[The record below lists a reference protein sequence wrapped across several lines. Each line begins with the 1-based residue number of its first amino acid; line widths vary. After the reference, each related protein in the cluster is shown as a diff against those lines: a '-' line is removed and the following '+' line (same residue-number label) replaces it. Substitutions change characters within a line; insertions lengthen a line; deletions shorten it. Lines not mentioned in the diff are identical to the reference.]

1 MAKEFKKWI
10 DEFVENGANPADV
23 AAWSENSGGGEGT
36 DLDSITYFLW
46 EKSNTTSWTERP
58 FDKKLLLA
66 PTNDVDG
73 FGYVAFVY
81 IKGAKDISKIQ
92 VGQQVDFYVYGKGN
106 TPSYTTEVKAI
117 NDDYFLVQHGG
128 NNVYLKR
135 TTSAA
140 WKDYAAL
147 LDIPAAQFK
156 TFTENT
162 SGDDYLYD
170 FYGPIKVD
178 VPPQISLPSMIM
190 AAEQFTPVLN
200 YNKTVSVSSGTDIVM
215 TVLLSGKSTTPNYIN
230 VSDIAN
236 GKGTTVTLG
245 YGPNTA
251 AYSCDIHLN
260 ASGGGYPYTIAATVT
275 RVGSTFASSSNTCTI
290 VVMMK

>member
-46 EKSNTTSWTERP
+46 QKSNSTSWTERP
-58 FDKKLLLA
+58 FNKKFLLA

-92 VGQQVDFYVYGKGN
+92 VGQQVEFYVYGKGT
-106 TPSYTTEVKAI
+106 TPSYTAEVKAV
-117 NDDYFLVQHGG
+117 NDDYFLVQHSG

-135 TTSAA
+135 ETSAA
-140 WKDYAAL
+140 WQDYAAL
-147 LDIPAAQFK
+147 LDIPAAQFR

-162 SGDDYLYD
+162 SGNDYLYD
-170 FYGPIKVD
+170 FYGPIKVN
-178 VPPQISLPSMIM
+178 VPPQTSLPSTVLVV
-190 AAEQFTPVLN
+190 EPFTPTVD
-200 YNKTVSVSSGTDIVM
+200 YNKSVSVSAGQDVVVAIMLTSRSG
-215 TVLLSGKSTTPNYIN
+215 TPNYVN
-230 VSDIAN
+230 VKDITTGGGA
-236 GKGTTVTLG
+236 TVTLG

-251 AYSCDIHLN
+251 EYSCDIKLI
-260 ASGGGYPYTIAATVT
+260 ASGGGHPYTIVATVT
-275 RVGSTFASSSNTCTI
+275 RVGSTFASSNNTCTI
-290 VVMMK
+290 IVMNK

>member
-46 EKSNTTSWTERP
+46 QKSNTTSWAERP

-73 FGYVAFVY
+73 FGYVAFAY

-92 VGQQVDFYVYGKGN
+92 VGQQVEFYIYGKGN
-106 TPSYTTEVKAI
+106 TPSYTAEVKAV
-117 NDDYFLVQHGG
+117 NDDYFLVQHSG
-128 NNVYLKR
+128 NNIYLKR
-135 TTSAA
+135 ATYAA
-140 WKDYAAL
+140 WENYAAL
-147 LDIPAAQFK
+147 LDIPAATFR

-162 SGDDYLYD
+162 DGDDYLYD
-170 FYGPIKVD
+170 IYGPIKVN
-178 VPPQISLPSMIM
+178 VPPQISLPSTVLVS
-190 AAEQFTPVLN
+190 EPFTPTVN
-200 YNKTVSVSSGTDIVM
+200 YIKNISISWGQNLVVAVM
-215 TVLLSGKSTTPNYIN
+215 LIDREGSPNYIN
-230 VSDIAN
+230 VKDITTGA
-236 GKGTTVTLG
+236 GTTITLG

-251 AYSCDIHLN
+251 AYSCDIKLT
-260 ASGGGYPYTIAATVT
+260 ASGGGHPYHIAATVT
-275 RVGSTFASSSNTCTI
+275 RVGQTFASSGEKCVIIAMN
-290 VVMMK
+290 K

>member
-23 AAWSENSGGGEGT
+23 AAWSENSGGEGT

-46 EKSNTTSWTERP
+46 QKSNSTSWEEKP
-58 FDKKLLLA
+58 FNKKSLLA

-73 FGYVAFVY
+73 FGYVVFVY

-106 TPSYTTEVKAI
+106 TPSYTTEVKAV

-128 NNVYLKR
+128 NNIYLKR
-135 TTSAA
+135 ATSAA
-140 WKDYAAL
+140 WENYAAL
-147 LDIPAAQFK
+147 LDIPAATFR

-162 SGDDYLYD
+162 DGDDYLYD
-170 FYGPIKVD
+170 IYGPIKVN
-178 VPPQISLPSMIM
+178 VPPQITLPSMLL

-200 YNKTVSVSSGTDIVM
+200 YNKTVTVSSGTDVVM

-230 VSDIAN
+230 VSDITT
-236 GKGTTVTLG
+236 GGGTTVTLG
-245 YGPNTA
+245 YGPNTS
-251 AYSCDIHLN
+251 AYSCDIHLS
-260 ASGGGYPYTIAATVT
+260 ASGGGHPYTIAATVT

-290 VVMMK
+290 VVMKK

>member
-46 EKSNTTSWTERP
+46 QKSNTTTWEEKS

-73 FGYVAFVY
+73 FGYAAFVY
-81 IKGAKDISKIQ
+81 IKGAKDISNIQ

-106 TPSYTTEVKAI
+106 TPSYTTEVKAV

-128 NNVYLKR
+128 NNIYLKR
-135 TTSAA
+135 ATYAA
-140 WKDYAAL
+140 WATYAAL
-147 LDIPAAQFK
+147 LDIPAAEFK

-162 SGDDYLYD
+162 SGNDYVYD
-170 FYGPIKVD
+170 IYGPIKVN
-178 VPPQISLPSMIM
+178 VPPQNVLPSTLLVT
-190 AAEQFTPVLN
+190 ESFTPTVN
-200 YNKTVSVSSGTDIVM
+200 YNKSVSISAGRDVVVTVM
-215 TVLLSGKSTTPNYIN
+215 LVDRSETPNYIN
-230 VSDIAN
+230 VKDITTGGGA
-236 GKGTTVTLG
+236 TVTCG

-251 AYSCDIHLN
+251 AYSCDIKLT
-260 ASGGGYPYTIAATVT
+260 ASGGGYPYYISARVT
-275 RVGSTFASSSNTCTI
+275 RVGETFASSGEKCVI
-290 VVMMK
+290 VVMNK